1 MEIILDIRLYIVY
14 NRTTKRKGGAD
25 MPFYNEYSLQADER
39 GRLRIPSAFRTAFGD
54 TKLYAFKNK
63 KGCYLRIFGTDILNA
78 MVAGFEGKV
87 PVEETPA
94 SRRIRRIY
102 KNIIDIEED
111 KQGRFTI
118 PQKLR
123 EQLKIVKDVVFIG
136 MGNTIE
142 LWAKEVYDEFEAQL
156 EAEDDENE
164 EFSDEEF
171 DDFKF

>member
-1 MEIILDIRLYIVY
+1 MEIILDIRFDIVY
-14 NRTTKRKGGAD
+14 NGTTKRKGGAE
-25 MPFYNEYSLQADER
+25 MSFYNEYSLQADER

-87 PVEETPA
+87 PLEEGPT

-118 PQKLR
+118 SPKLR
-123 EQLKIVKDVVFIG
+123 EELKIVKDVVFIG

-142 LWAKEVYDEFEAQL
+142 LWAKEVYDEFEAQQ
-156 EAEDDENE
+156 EAEE
-164 EFSDEEF
+164 EDGEEYSEEEF